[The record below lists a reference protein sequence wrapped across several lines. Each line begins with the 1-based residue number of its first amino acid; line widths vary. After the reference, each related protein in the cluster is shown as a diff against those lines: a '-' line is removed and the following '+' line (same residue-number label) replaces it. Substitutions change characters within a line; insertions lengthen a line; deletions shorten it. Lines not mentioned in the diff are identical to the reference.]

1 MWLGKIG
8 PRKQIRVA
16 VVITRTDRKVM
27 CLTERGIEHGHEV
40 HRIDL
45 KPIYE
50 KDGSPGHA
58 HSERSTAVLW
68 L

>member
-1 MWLGKIG
+1 
-8 PRKQIRVA
+8 
-16 VVITRTDRKVM
+16 M
-27 CLTERGIEHGHEV
+27 CLTERGIEYGHEV

-50 KDGSPGHA
+50 KDGRPGHA